1 MHANLKICI
10 SIHEFCYAN
19 FVTQTTTTEM
29 ILKIFSLNRL
39 ATKSQDFTPTSTAL
53 MEKGAEIFY

>member
-29 ILKIFSLNRL
+29 ILKIFYLNPL
-39 ATKSQDFTPTSTAL
+39 TTKSQDFTPISKAL
-53 MEKGAEIFY
+53 MGK

>member
-29 ILKIFSLNRL
+29 ILKIFSLNPL
-39 ATKSQDFTPTSTAL
+39 TTKSQDFTPISTAL
-53 MEKGAEIFY
+53 MGK